1 MRDSCV
7 VCGAALPTGY
17 RGRPRVTCSTECFNR
32 RRAIRARNKTRLVGA
47 SHHVLRA
54 VAELTPWPDLQLE
67 LTLLVGVLNQL
78 DDEVTSSQMEV
89 EHVLELAAEPV
100 TPEKIPPEE
109 VPG

>member
-1 MRDSCV
+1 MRESCV
-7 VCGAALPTGY
+7 VCGAALATGY

-78 DDEVTSSQMEV
+78 DDEVTSSQMKL
-89 EHVLELAAEPV
+89 EHPAEPV
-100 TPEKIPPEE
+100 TPEKVPPEE
-109 VPG
+109 VTS